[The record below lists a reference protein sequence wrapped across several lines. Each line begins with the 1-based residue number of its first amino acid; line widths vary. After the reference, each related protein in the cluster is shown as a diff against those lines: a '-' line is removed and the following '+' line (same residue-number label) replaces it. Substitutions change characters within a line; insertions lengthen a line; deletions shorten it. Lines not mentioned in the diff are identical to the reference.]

1 MCFTSEESA
10 MASTHMD
17 DTKFIWN
24 ALMGLS
30 ASSTGLIITPPPMPQ
45 VAPAH
50 VAKSMTITNTA
61 GISGVHFALAKA
73 VELSRLPGVEL
84 FYISLAV
91 GELFGVCEHR
101 LFHAVNGVSPGAFIQ
116 HRLHRPL

>member
-24 ALMGLS
+24 ALMELS

-73 VELSRLPGVEL
+73 VELSR